1 MAMDGNQLGME
12 ITNEIM
18 NQAAPPDVKV
28 NVLQLWQKIGSAIVG
43 HIQDNG
49 QVLAGIPVS
58 TTGSPAAQ
66 SGSTTGTGSIQ

>member
-12 ITNEIM
+12 ITNAIM

-28 NVLQLWQKIGSAIVG
+28 NVLQLWQKIGTAIVE

-49 QVLAGIPVS
+49 QVLPGIPVS
-58 TTGSPAAQ
+58 TTGSPSAQ
-66 SGSTTGTGSIQ
+66 SGATTGPGNIK